1 MNIIERR
8 KIQREY
14 YDNKAQIVA
23 GGLGIVALRKLQR
36 RQVAILKE
44 LGIDL
49 KAKAKA
55 KVVIKAV
62 VSRLEQLLAGKY
74 NQYKPFPFIELV
86 RDIVEKGEA
95 SVDQV
100 KAPVIEYHAA
110 SMAT

>member
-49 KAKAKA
+49 KAKA